1 MSRYDTPKVPPSTP
15 PVIDPDVEPK
25 KAAEMEAEGES
36 EGDVLASKSEPDEIG
51 VETEKALRPAMEK
64 GREGDGEQAL
74 DAATML
80 PPD

>member
-1 MSRYDTPKVPPSTP
+1 MSRYDTSEVPPSTP

-25 KAAEMEAEGES
+25 KAAEMEGEGER
-36 EGDVLASKSEPDEIG
+36 EDDVSATKSEPDEID

-74 DAATML
+74 EAATLL

>member
-1 MSRYDTPKVPPSTP
+1 MSRYDTPKVPPATP

-36 EGDVLASKSEPDEIG
+36 EGDVIAGKSEPDEID
-51 VETEKALRPAMEK
+51 VETEEALRPAMEK
-64 GREGDGEQAL
+64 GREGHGEQAL